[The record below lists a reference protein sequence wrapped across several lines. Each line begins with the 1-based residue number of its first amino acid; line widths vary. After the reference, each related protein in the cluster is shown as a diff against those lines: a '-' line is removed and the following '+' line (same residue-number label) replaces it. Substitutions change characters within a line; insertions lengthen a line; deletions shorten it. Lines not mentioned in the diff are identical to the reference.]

1 MTEEREFDYRD
12 YIQRQLREIDDLDE
26 RRYAKELL
34 LGSLG
39 EVFAWTET
47 RYRALEQRIRDELDT
62 PWERFDIAMTAV
74 SRRDYD
80 PINDYWHPVCGEDLR
95 PERERGCVTVYL
107 GADDAGC
114 RKFLGQ
120 GTVEAEDGRTGA
132 VLRFQIV
139 RPDRYRACMERTY
152 ALFEANR
159 IPWQTVHLG
168 HLERFFDIVP
178 EGDLPPGAQPV
189 FRWGEWGQ
197 RVTEDAIP
205 LWNMQRSMLQ
215 PQEFRRPCLDDVVFE
230 HIYYLGDGDTA
241 GDGCLVDAGEDLL
254 SVRYEKNRVV
264 LKTGKQTPGEV
275 SVCRLRQGDSGD
287 SRGYGHPVL
296 SNHRKG
302 SFAARYLHQ
311 TGNFIQTPAELMR
324 RVEEMSGIFRISVSG
339 YEILGGGAAKD
350 MLEGDMNSF
359 IGTQVFTGDR
369 RSLLVFH
376 FRKEGETPY
385 DYLYGPQIRYILSQL
400 QMEFMEYRCVGVAE

>member
-1 MTEEREFDYRD
+1 M
-12 YIQRQLREIDDLDE
+12 
-26 RRYAKELL
+26 
-34 LGSLG
+34 
-39 EVFAWTET
+39 
-47 RYRALEQRIRDELDT
+47 
-62 PWERFDIAMTAV
+62 
-74 SRRDYD
+74 
-80 PINDYWHPVCGEDLR
+80 
-95 PERERGCVTVYL
+95 
-107 GADDAGC
+107 
-114 RKFLGQ
+114 
-120 GTVEAEDGRTGA
+120 
-132 VLRFQIV
+132 
-139 RPDRYRACMERTY
+139 
-152 ALFEANR
+152 
-159 IPWQTVHLG
+159 
-168 HLERFFDIVP
+168 
-178 EGDLPPGAQPV
+178 
-189 FRWGEWGQ
+189 
-197 RVTEDAIP
+197 
-205 LWNMQRSMLQ
+205 
-215 PQEFRRPCLDDVVFE
+215 
-230 HIYYLGDGDTA
+230 
-241 GDGCLVDAGEDLL
+241 
-254 SVRYEKNRVV
+254 
-264 LKTGKQTPGEV
+264 